1 MGQQVG
7 INLMVLVWYAGW
19 ISAVMRDLPS
29 FDRGLRPPFQ
39 WVENEILKIFFRKKM
54 GFKIPLATHSVA
66 SLVYC
71 FFGTKV
77 SIKT

>member
-39 WVENEILKIFFRKKM
+39 WVENEILKKFFRKKN
-54 GFKIPLATHSVA
+54 GI
-66 SLVYC
+66 
-71 FFGTKV
+71 
-77 SIKT
+77 